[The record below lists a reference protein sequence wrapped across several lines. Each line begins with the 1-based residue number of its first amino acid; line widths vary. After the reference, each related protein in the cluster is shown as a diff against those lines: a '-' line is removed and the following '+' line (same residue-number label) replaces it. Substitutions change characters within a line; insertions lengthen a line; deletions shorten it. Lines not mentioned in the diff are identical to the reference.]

1 MKFLEIPIE
10 IDENL
15 DEMNKADE
23 MGIEVDEKV
32 KIVNCTV
39 ALFDDSSIFFY
50 EKSDDRTTLTC
61 DAVSYIVALPYNQLR
76 LLVTDLYKDS
86 KHKKGE

>member
-15 DEMNKADE
+15 DEINKADE
-23 MGIEVDEKV
+23 MGIEIDEKI

-61 DAVSYIVALPYNQLR
+61 DAVSYMVALPYEQLR
-76 LLVTDLYKDS
+76 TLVKNLYKES
-86 KHKKGE
+86 KNEQ

>member
-10 IDENL
+10 IDENI
-15 DEMNKADE
+15 DELEKADN
-23 MGIEVDEKV
+23 MGMKIDEKIKV
-32 KIVNCTV
+32 VNCTV

-61 DAVSYIVALPYNQLR
+61 DAVSYMVALPYEQLR
-76 LLVTDLYKDS
+76 TLVKNLYKES
-86 KHKKGE
+86 KNEQ

>member
-23 MGIEVDEKV
+23 MGIEVDEKI

-39 ALFDDSSIFFY
+39 ALFDDSSIFF
-50 EKSDDRTTLTC
+50 S
-61 DAVSYIVALPYNQLR
+61 
-76 LLVTDLYKDS
+76 
-86 KHKKGE
+86 